1 MRSSH
6 KDLGVDIHHILSK
19 AYRMLHLLRRSF
31 HSIKAVYKHKKNTL
45 SITNQIQGTYCSQ
58 IWQPNFIKD
67 IKVKEDLQRRATKF
81 ILNDFSSNYKS
92 HLIRLEILPL
102 MMFFELNDIMFFVKS
117 VKFPSP
123 TFNILDYVSFSNSKT
138 RSSSSKLKHTLSS
151 TTSSAHFYFNRLPR
165 LWNSLPFID
174 FNQSLSTIKRNIK
187 NVLWNHFLKNFNCDN
202 SCSFHFCCPCTNY
215 ISNCVSVNF
224 YKFS

>member
-1 MRSSH
+1 
-6 KDLGVDIHHILSK
+6 
-19 AYRMLHLLRRSF
+19 MLHLLRRSF
-31 HSIKAVYKHKKNTL
+31 HSVKAVNPKKILYL
-45 SITNQIQGTYCSQ
+45 SLIRSKVTYCSQ
-58 IWQPNFIKD
+58 IWRPNFIKD
-67 IKVKEDLQRRATKF
+67 IKVLEDLQRRATKF

-92 HLIRLEILPL
+92 RLICLEILPL

-123 TFNILDYVSFSNSKT
+123 TFNILDYVSFANFKT

-174 FNQSLSTIKRNIK
+174 LNQSLSTIKRNIK
-187 NVLWNHFLKNFNCDN
+187 KVLWNHFLKNFNSDN
-202 SCSFHFCCPCTNY
+202 SCSFHFCCPCTNC